1 MILNPLGASDEDCM
15 GMGAWLVC
23 WLPYESHVIE
33 IVEFR
38 PRTWDD
44 QGLSCFL
51 ICYVIFSS

>member
-1 MILNPLGASDEDCM
+1 MVLNPLGASDEDCM

-44 QGLSCFL
+44 
-51 ICYVIFSS
+51 